1 MKTIMASVD
10 AKDRDILHEDLQAV
24 LANQQPKSPS
34 ADPPTPGQK
43 LGKDVFK
50 AVMFGKPTE
59 PQVQQLQESLNSL
72 EKVKSGGE
80 GPLQKLRALKTSK
93 SQIEE
98 VMNAGEFRPADR
110 QAVLDDLNN
119 LGPQGGGGLRR

>member
-1 MKTIMASVD
+1 
-10 AKDRDILHEDLQAV
+10 
-24 LANQQPKSPS
+24 
-34 ADPPTPGQK
+34 
-43 LGKDVFK
+43 
-50 AVMFGKPTE
+50 MFGKPTE